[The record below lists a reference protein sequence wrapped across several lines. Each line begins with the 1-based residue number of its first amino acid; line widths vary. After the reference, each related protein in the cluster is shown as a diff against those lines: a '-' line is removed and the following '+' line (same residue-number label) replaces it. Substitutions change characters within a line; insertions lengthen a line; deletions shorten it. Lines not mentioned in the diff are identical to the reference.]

1 MAEMLEVLGA
11 RSKVMLRV
19 EFAKAATAAKLM
31 GLPTVPLTTSDSNPG
46 LMWLAPD
53 QWLLTSDND
62 SAAALI
68 QRCRDS
74 LSGLVHS
81 ATDASAALTAFRLEH
96 PHAAALLAMGSGLD
110 FGRLSPGQCART
122 RLARVAAL
130 IVPLPGVVYELYVD
144 RSFAEYLHRWMS
156 LAAMDP
162 FWAAYPPTASALEA
176 RFVGPE

>member
-1 MAEMLEVLGA
+1 MAEMLEVQA

-19 EFAKAATAAKLM
+19 EFAKAARAAESM
-31 GLPTVPLTTSDSNPG
+31 GLPTVPLTTTGSNPSV
-46 LMWLAPD
+46 MWLAPD

-62 SAAALI
+62 SAAPLI
-68 QRCRDS
+68 QHCRDS

-96 PHAAALLAMGSGLD
+96 PHAAGLLAMGSGLD

-130 IVPLPGVVYELYVD
+130 IVPLPGVAYELYVD
-144 RSFAEYLHRWMS
+144 RSYAEYLHRWMS
-156 LAAMDP
+156 LAARDAL
-162 FWAAYPPTASALEA
+162 WAASLPTASALEA
-176 RFVGPE
+176 RFAGPE